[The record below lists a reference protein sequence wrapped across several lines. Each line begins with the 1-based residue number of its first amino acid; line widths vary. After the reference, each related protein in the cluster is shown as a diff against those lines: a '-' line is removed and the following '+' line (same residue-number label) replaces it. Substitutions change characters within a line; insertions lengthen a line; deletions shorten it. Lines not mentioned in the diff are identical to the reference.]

1 MAQDQD
7 EVGPDQSIPVSAGQE
22 PAAGVPENP
31 SGSADGASAP
41 GFDDDAAHLLL
52 VDDDR
57 RIRALMSRYLTRSGF
72 RVTTAADAAQ
82 ARRHLEGLSFD
93 LMIVDVMMPG
103 ESGLDLVRW
112 LRAQSQVPVLLLT
125 ARAEASDRISGLET
139 GADDYLT
146 KPFEPRELSLR
157 IASILRRVAPV
168 PAAATPQVIRFGP
181 FLFHVDRG
189 ELRDGEEQVRL
200 TERERSI
207 LQTLA
212 RSSGEPV
219 SREELAGGMDST
231 NERTVDVHINRLRR
245 KLERDPANPQYL
257 QTARGSGYRIVI
269 ET

>member
-1 MAQDQD
+1 MRILVVED
-7 EVGPDQSIPVSAGQE
+7 ERKVARFLERGLKEEGFVVDVAH
-22 PAAGVPENP
+22 
-31 SGSADGASAP
+31 DGE
-41 GFDDDAAHLLL
+41 
-52 VDDDR
+52 
-57 RIRALMSRYLTRSGF
+57 
-72 RVTTAADAAQ
+72 
-82 ARRHLEGLSFD
+82 EGLRKALENGYD
-93 LMIVDVMMPG
+93 LIALDVLMPKKDG
-103 ESGLDLVRW
+103 FQTLAE
-112 LRAQSQVPVLLLT
+112 LRAANCKSRVIMLT
-125 ARAEASDRISGLET
+125 ARDSVNDRVHGLET

-189 ELRDGEEQVRL
+189 ELRNGEEQVRL